1 MKILIDM
8 NLSPNW
14 AGFLKGVDV
23 EALHWSEVGLA
34 YAPDSALMVWAQSMS
49 LSF

>member
-14 AGFLKGVDV
+14 VGFLKGAGV

-34 YAPDSALMVWAQSMS
+34 YAS
-49 LSF
+49 